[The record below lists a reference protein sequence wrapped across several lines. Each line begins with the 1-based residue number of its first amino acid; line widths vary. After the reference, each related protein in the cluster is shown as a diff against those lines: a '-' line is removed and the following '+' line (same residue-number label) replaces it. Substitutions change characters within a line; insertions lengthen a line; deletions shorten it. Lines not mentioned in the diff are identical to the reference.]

1 MFDKVVLVALCLATF
16 NGAVAQ
22 SASGSEPPSP
32 STATPSASASLE
44 APLPSQVALP
54 PKQAWCPSDIFCAG
68 ELLQT
73 VNLAHVYPDDKTFVD
88 KPTSKSPQEVLSSF
102 RNISDNPTYGEVV
115 EFLEEDFAG
124 EGLEL
129 EPVTLQNFN
138 EQPAF
143 LNNVTDPL
151 ARAFSQ
157 AVHGFWTDL
166 IRETNRDTLCGN
178 SGRCES
184 SLIPL
189 NHTFVVP
196 GGRFREQYYWD
207 SFWILEGLLESE
219 LYGIANDTLQNFMD
233 ELDTIGFIPNG
244 GRIYYLNRSQPPV
257 FIQMLARYVQV
268 TGDRDILRRGLPLA
282 EKELRWWSRE
292 RSLPVQSPF
301 SNQTHTVYTYA
312 VNNSAPRPES
322 YRTDYETANSP
333 NLPSLNDTQKA
344 DLYAELASGAESGW
358 DYSARWFSTNGTS
371 LRDLQ
376 VRSKVAVDLNSI
388 LYRNHV
394 ELAQLYGSS
403 NASAAG
409 RHREAAAALRTAII
423 DLCWDSSKL
432 AFYDYN
438 TRNNVRDTIFTA
450 AHFYAFWSGIIPDE
464 VLESREAAFG
474 AFSSVNLVLSR
485 YNGTFPATF
494 VDTHLQW
501 DAPNTWPPHQYII
514 LKALRSLPANVS
526 GGELPQATN
535 DQSTFSLVPAGQ
547 LGLDEAELPG
557 QPVSFSSNA
566 TASGAAADINILNGT
581 VVNGGNATEGE
592 GWAETLARGL
602 ANRYFTS
609 TLCSWHATGGE
620 LEGVLARLPDDQLN
634 ITESIGQ
641 SGHMFEKFSNLDID
655 SAGRGGEYVVQ
666 AGFGWTNGVLL
677 WVASNFGNVIAAP
690 QCPDLNDVPT
700 GSGGQGGQGGGDSDE
715 GSARKTAQPLALSF
729 VAGLVTFMV
738 L

>member
-1 MFDKVVLVALCLATF
+1 MFDKVVLLGLCLATL
-16 NGAVAQ
+16 NGAAAQ

-32 STATPSASASLE
+32 STATPSPSASLD

-73 VNLAHVYPDDKTFVD
+73 VNLAFVYPDDKTFVD
-88 KPTSKSPQEVLSSF
+88 KPTSKSPQEVLNSF
-102 RNISDNPTYGEVV
+102 RNISDNPTYAEVV
-115 EFLEEDFAG
+115 EFLEEDFVG

-143 LNNVTDPL
+143 LNNVTNPL
-151 ARAFSQ
+151 ARAFSE

-166 IRETNRDTLCGN
+166 IRETNRETF
-178 SGRCES
+178 

-219 LYGIANDTLQNFMD
+219 LYGIANGTLQNFMD

-268 TGDRDILRRGLPLA
+268 TNDRSILNRGLPLA
-282 EKELRWWSRE
+282 EKELRWWARE
-292 RSLPVQSPF
+292 RSLDVRSPF
-301 SNQTHTVYTYA
+301 TNQTHTVYHYA

-322 YRTDYETANSP
+322 YRT
-333 NLPSLNDTQKA
+333 A

-358 DYSARWFSTNGTS
+358 DYTARWFSTEGTS
-371 LRDLQ
+371 LRDLE

-388 LYRNHV
+388 LCKFHHVLTLTNFSHPYPDRNHV

-403 NASAAG
+403 NSSAAA
-409 RHREAAAALRTAII
+409 RHRESAVALRAAVL
-423 DLCWDSSKL
+423 DLCWDSNKL
-432 AFYDYN
+432 AFYDFN
-438 TRNNVRDTIFTA
+438 IRTNARDTIFTA
-450 AHFYAFWSGIIPDE
+450 AHFYPFWSGIIPDE

-494 VDTHLQW
+494 VDSHLQW
-501 DAPNTWPPHQYII
+501 DAPNAWPPHQYII
-514 LKALRSLPANVS
+514 LKALQALPSNVS

-535 DQSTFSLVPAGQ
+535 DQSTFSLIPDGQ
-547 LGLDEAELPG
+547 LGLGETELPG
-557 QPVSFSSNA
+557 QPVTFSRNA
-566 TASGAAADINILNGT
+566 TTSGAAADINRLNGT
-581 VVNGGNATEGE
+581 VFNGGNATEGE
-592 GWAETLARGL
+592 GWAATLARGL

-620 LEGVLARLPDDQLN
+620 LGELLPRLPDEQLN
-634 ITESIGQ
+634 ITESVGN

-677 WVASNFGNVIAAP
+677 WVASNYGNVIAGP
-690 QCPDLNDVPT
+690 QCPDLTDVPT
-700 GSGGQGGQGGGDSDE
+700 APGGQAGGDGEE
-715 GSARKTAQPLALSF
+715 GNAHKVAQPLALSIA
-729 VAGLVTFMV
+729 AGLLSFMI